1 VHFCEKL
8 KLLVA
13 DLFRQASL
21 DPRLLDERVKD
32 CKRVEEKIRE
42 RGTSVDSWPELH
54 AMGDLA
60 GVRAVFRYRDE
71 VERAAEVLRPEFQIH
86 ADQAYGYRD
95 HLDPR
100 QFGYSTWQLTVSL
113 DPKRASATEL
123 REHCEKRGEIQLR
136 TLLQHAWAE
145 HSHSFHYRTPGIR
158 PVEIE
163 RRLARLAALVE
174 MADHELLGL
183 RGDIQRLRADY
194 YRLVRRGAYGKIDL
208 NLDSLEIY
216 LELNPLTEVLQSIR
230 SLEYDD
236 SGGVPPPGN
245 IAMFVKYAIESGFST
260 IKDVRQLARSV
271 AKRGDDLI
279 RIRDETIARGITEGP
294 AAEPLEILI
303 FLLILDHDRAAQLLQ
318 GSSGDFGP
326 RVTDAI
332 LAARRTKSNHPS

>member
-1 VHFCEKL
+1 M
-8 KLLVA
+8 
-13 DLFRQASL
+13 
-21 DPRLLDERVKD
+21 LDERVKD
-32 CKRVEEKIRE
+32 CKRLEEKVRE
-42 RGTSVDSWPELH
+42 RGTSVDSWSELH

-95 HLDPR
+95 HLDSR

-123 REHCEKRGEIQLR
+123 REHCDKRGEIQLR
-136 TLLQHAWAE
+136 TLLQHVWAD
-145 HSHSFHYRTPGIR
+145 HSHTFHYRTPGIR

-174 MADHELLGL
+174 VADHELIGL
-183 RGDIQRLRADY
+183 RGDIQRLRTE
-194 YRLVRRGAYGKIDL
+194 YRKLVRRGNFGKIEL
-208 NLDSLEIY
+208 NLDSLGIY
-216 LELNPLTEVLQSIR
+216 FEFYPLDEVHQFIR

-236 SGGVPPPGN
+236 SGGVPAPGN
-245 IAMFVKYAIESGFST
+245 ITMFIKYAMTSGLST

-271 AKRGDDLI
+271 ENRHEDLS
-279 RIRDETIARGITEGP
+279 RIRDETIARGIPEGP

-303 FLLILDHDRAAQLLQ
+303 FLLILDHDRAVQLLQ
-318 GSSGDFGP
+318 ESPGDFGP
-326 RVTDAI
+326 RITDAI
-332 LAARRTKSNHPS
+332 LAARRAKLHQDP